1 MIIQKQKQEM
11 QKLSLSAGYPFFRS
25 VWLVIFLLVVKGAI
39 FAQQMT
45 ITGTV
50 TDAQTGE
57 PIPNVNIVFK
67 GTTFGTVTD
76 SIGNYLINKSID
88 ADTLVFSAVGFYS
101 VEKIVHD
108 LSSGFLSVKLKAE
121 TFDIKEIEVAPDEGP
136 VRRLLQKIIGNRE
149 KNNPDKHLRY
159 SYRKYSRWE
168 YQINHV
174 SDNIVNSRAFRNNQH
189 VFQRDADSSRYL
201 PLYFAEQLAFN
212 EVQKNPPKQRSTVIA
227 DKTNG
232 VGILD
237 ELQISGYTSAL
248 DMEVNYYNNFINLFT
263 QNFVSPVADNGW
275 FYYKYFLADSTVVD
289 GHKHYRVNFQPRRSG
304 ENTFK
309 GYFIAEDRFYSIVEI
324 DGDLS
329 STSKINFLKSLRL
342 KSEYTFV
349 RDSLPFYKRNQIDAL
364 FYVNPFQ
371 SADNPKK
378 SLSVFFR
385 QTATIDQVSIGNGPA
400 IELSTPKARYETIY
414 LPDSRGKDPKF
425 WEQNRMEE
433 LNKKQ
438 QEIEQIIDS
447 ISRIRAIQLTNNLA
461 RMTMT
466 GYYDIGKFELGPYYS
481 FFNTNKVEDR
491 HFFFGGRTSSEISE
505 KMMFR
510 GGLGYATRTNKIDGM
525 AGFGYKFS
533 TPFRRVLEMSYD
545 DKMVRHGEN
554 EKILYLYENST
565 TATENNLVSQLL
577 KHDELD
583 EIFREQRYRTTYQHE
598 WYPGLQNT
606 LTTSYT
612 RHYSPEFYPFLRNQE
627 LVGSVSALEISLDTR
642 FSAQEKFVDEGFL
655 RIYMETPY
663 PIVHFTMAGGKV
675 FYGSRSSWYGRLAAT
690 VKQEVF
696 LGQSRFDYAVE
707 SGIFLGKLPYT
718 MLDIPRGNETLGYYT
733 YDFNMLN
740 YLEFVHDK
748 YLHMYLEHHLNGFF
762 FRRMPLL
769 KKTDF
774 REVFSA
780 KMMIGSLSDKHQK
793 IVAFPSVITKM
804 NNPYIELGAGVENI
818 FKMFRVEAIWRLNSK
833 SVIDAPMFG
842 IRAKFEL
849 AL

>member
-1 MIIQKQKQEM
+1 M
-11 QKLSLSAGYPFFRS
+11 QKLNLSPGCS
-25 VWLVIFLLVVKGAI
+25 VIGNVWLVIFLFVMHGAVL
-39 FAQQMT
+39 AQQPV

-50 TDAQTGE
+50 TDSQTGQ
-57 PIPNVNIVFK
+57 PVPNVNILFK
-67 GTTFGTVTD
+67 GTTIGTVTD
-76 SIGNYLINKSID
+76 STGNYTINRRSN
-88 ADTLVFSAVGFYS
+88 ADTLIFSAVGFYP
-101 VEKIVHD
+101 VEKITRD
-108 LSSGFLSVKLKAE
+108 LSSGFLSVKLRPE

-136 VRRLLQKIIGNRE
+136 VRRLLQKVTANRNR
-149 KNNPDKHLRY
+149 NNPDRHRKY

-174 SDNIVNSRAFRNNQH
+174 SENIINSRAFRNNQH
-189 VFQRDADSSRYL
+189 VFQTDSDSSRYL
-201 PLYFAEQLAFN
+201 PLYFAEQLVFN
-212 EVQKNPPKQRSTVIA
+212 EVQKDPPRQRSTVIA

-289 GHKHYRVNFQPRRSG
+289 EHKQYRINFQPRRSG

-342 KSEYTFV
+342 KCEYSFV
-349 RDSLPFYKRNQIDAL
+349 HDSLPFYKRNQIDAL
-364 FYVNPFQ
+364 FFINPFQ
-371 SADNPKK
+371 SNGNQKK
-378 SLSVFFR
+378 NLSVFFR
-385 QTATIDQVSIGNGPA
+385 QTATIDQVSIGRGPV
-400 IELSTPKARYETIY
+400 IELSTPKAKYETIY
-414 LPDSRGKDPKF
+414 LPDARGKDPKF

-438 QEIEQIIDS
+438 REIELIIDS
-447 ISRIRAIQLTNNLA
+447 ISRIRAVQLTNNLA

-491 HFFFGGRTSSEISE
+491 HYFFGGRTSTEISE
-505 KMMFR
+505 NMMLW
-510 GGLGYATRTNKIDGM
+510 GGLGYASRTKKIDGM
-525 AGFGYKFS
+525 AGLGYKLR
-533 TPFRRVLEMSYD
+533 TPFRSVLEISYD

-583 EIFREQRYRTTYQHE
+583 EIFRERRYRASYEHE
-598 WYPGLQNT
+598 WYPGFQNT

-612 RHYSPEFYPFLRNQE
+612 RHYSPEFYPFLRNGE
-627 LVGSVSALEISLDTR
+627 FAGSVSAFEVSLDTR
-642 FSAQEKFVDEGFL
+642 LSAQEKFVDEGFL

-663 PIVHFTMAGGKV
+663 PIIHFTVAGGKV
-675 FYGSRSSWYGRLAAT
+675 LYSGQSSWYGRLAAT
-690 VKQEVF
+690 IKQEVF

-707 SGIFLGKLPYT
+707 SGIFLGRLPYT

-762 FRRMPLL
+762 FRRIPLL

-780 KMMIGSLSDKHQK
+780 KMMMGSLNDKHQK
-793 IVAFPSVITKM
+793 IVAFPSGISKM
-804 NNPYIELGAGVENI
+804 DNPYIEVGAGVENI

-833 SVIDAPMFG
+833 SVIGAPMFG